1 MAGSWFPGISP
12 SRVEPAGIDISVAH
26 PARIYDYVLGGK
38 DNFAADRDAA
48 QAAMAANPHL
58 GDRDAGKPCA
68 DAPDGRR
75 PGPRARRPAVP

>member
-1 MAGSWFPGISP
+1 LLTGNQGEWQETTMAGSWFPGISP

-48 QAAMAANPHL
+48 QAAWRPT
-58 GDRDAGKPCA
+58 RIWRPRCGKTV
-68 DAPDGRR
+68 R
-75 PGPRARRPAVP
+75 